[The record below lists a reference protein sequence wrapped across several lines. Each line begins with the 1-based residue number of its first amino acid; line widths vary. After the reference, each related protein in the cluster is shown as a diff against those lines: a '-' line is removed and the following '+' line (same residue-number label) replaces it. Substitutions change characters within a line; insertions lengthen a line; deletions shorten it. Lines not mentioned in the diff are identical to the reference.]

1 MSDKKKKEKNPRL
14 ATVGGQAVIEGV
26 MMRGGDNLAV
36 ASRLPDGSIKITK
49 SRWQSIRKKYKILN
63 IPLIRGAV
71 NFVEMMILSYKT
83 LSVSAEALGIDEIE
97 PESKF
102 EKWLDRKLGS
112 KLVGVI
118 MGIASVLGVG
128 IGLLLFMWLPVFLT
142 RILDTAVGGG
152 LGFFKNLIEGVVKI
166 LIFVLYLW
174 GVSHMS
180 DIKRVFMYH
189 GAEHKSIFCY
199 EKGLPLTVENVA
211 AQSRFHPRCGTSF
224 LFVMLLLSILIYSLP
239 IVPWDNTL
247 LRMLAKI
254 ALMPVIVGIG
264 FEFIMF
270 AGKHDNLLIRVLSAP
285 GLWMQRITTREPT
298 PDMIE
303 CAVAALKSALPNN
316 FPGYDPVKNPEV
328 LPVDGIGVTDED
340 RERLAAKAAAALA
353 AESETSAEDT
363 EEPTADGDSEDIAPE
378 PADAGEDDE
387 PVIQ

>member
-1 MSDKKKKEKNPRL
+1 MSDKKNKEKNPRL

-26 MMRGGDNLAV
+26 MMKGRDSFAV
-36 ASRLPDGSIKITK
+36 ANRMPDCSIKIIKKPWK
-49 SRWQSIRKKYKILN
+49 SVRKKHKILS
-63 IPLIRGAV
+63 IPILRGVV
-71 NFVEMMILSYKT
+71 NFVEMMMLSYKT
-83 LSVSAEALGIDEIE
+83 LSISAEALGIDDIE

-102 EKWLDRKLGS
+102 EKWLDKHLGS

-142 RILDTAVGGG
+142 RALDTAAGGG
-152 LGFFKNLIEGVVKI
+152 LGLFKNLIEGLVKI

-199 EKGLPLTVENVA
+199 EKGLPLTVENVK
-211 AQSRFHPRCGTSF
+211 AQTRFHPRCGTSF

-239 IVPWDNTL
+239 IVPWDNTM
-247 LRMLAKI
+247 LRMLSKI
-254 ALMPVIVGIG
+254 ALMPVIVGLG

-270 AGKHDNLLIRVLSAP
+270 AGKHDNVIIRALSAP
-285 GLWMQRITTREPT
+285 GLWMQRITTREPA

-303 CAVAALKSALPNN
+303 CAVASLKSALPDN
-316 FPGYDPVKNPEV
+316 FPGYDPLTNPDV
-328 LPVDGIGVTDED
+328 LPADGIGVTDED
-340 RERLAAKAAAALA
+340 RERLAAKAAAKVA
-353 AESETSAEDT
+353 AESAASETETSGDDAE
-363 EEPTADGDSEDIAPE
+363 PVSEKAE
-378 PADAGEDDE
+378 SAGTGEDDE

>member
-1 MSDKKKKEKNPRL
+1 MSDKKNKEKNPRL

-26 MMRGGDNLAV
+26 MMKGRDSFAV
-36 ASRLPDGSIKITK
+36 ANRMPDGSIKIIK
-49 SRWQSIRKKYKILN
+49 KPWKSIRKKHKILN
-63 IPLIRGAV
+63 IPILRGVV
-71 NFVEMMILSYKT
+71 NFVEMMMLSYKT
-83 LSVSAEALGIDEIE
+83 LSISAEALGIDEIE
-97 PESKF
+97 PESRF
-102 EKWLDRKLGS
+102 EKWLDKHLGS

-128 IGLLLFMWLPVFLT
+128 IGLLLFIWLPVFMT
-142 RILDTAVGGG
+142 RALDTAVGGG

-166 LIFVLYLW
+166 VIFVLYLW

-239 IVPWDNTL
+239 IVPWDNTI

-270 AGKHDNLLIRVLSAP
+270 AGKHDNVLIRILSAP
-285 GLWMQRITTREPT
+285 GLWMQRITTREPSA
-298 PDMIE
+298 DMIE
-303 CAVAALKSALPNN
+303 CAVASLKSALPDN
-316 FPGYDPVKNPEV
+316 FPGYDPVKNPDV
-328 LPVDGIGVTDED
+328 LPTDGIGVTDED

-353 AESETSAEDT
+353 AETETSGDNT
-363 EEPTADGDSEDIAPE
+363 EEPVSEEESPE